1 MRNFLIIIRV
11 LLETLKEFHLKIN
24 QRQKNSL
31 IRAFYKF
38 AELAFAGI
46 ALAGILQHATPW
58 YVIAAGILGAIVAFI
73 LAFIMEGFDPDSHNS

>member
-1 MRNFLIIIRV
+1 MQKFLVIIGV
-11 LLETLKEFHLKIN
+11 LFEQSKEHYRKIN

-73 LAFIMEGFDPDSHNS
+73 AAFVMEGYDP